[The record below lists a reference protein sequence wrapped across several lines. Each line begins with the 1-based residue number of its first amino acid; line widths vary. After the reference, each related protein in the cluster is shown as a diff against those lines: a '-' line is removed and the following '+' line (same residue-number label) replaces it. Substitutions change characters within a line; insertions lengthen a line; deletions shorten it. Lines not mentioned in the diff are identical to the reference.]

1 MSPKRTPHIPRY
13 IFTGV
18 ITVIPIWVTWLVF
31 QFIFVQ
37 LSRLGLPGVRFLA
50 GAVREDSP
58 ALAQLLLQQWFQS
71 VLAVLLTVVG
81 LYLLGFVA
89 TRVIGRRLIKLL
101 DRLIDRIP
109 VAEKIYGATKKLLSA
124 LQREPSNVQRVVL
137 INFPSQHM
145 KTVGLVTRVMKDK
158 STGRELAAV
167 YVPTTPNPTSGY
179 LEIVPVED
187 VVPTDMSVDEAM
199 TLIISGG
206 AVGPDVVSY
215 ERSAARETE
224 SKK

>member
-1 MSPKRTPHIPRY
+1 MNPKRTPHLRRY
-13 IFTGV
+13 ILTGI

-31 QFIFVQ
+31 QFTFSQ
-37 LSRLGLPGVRFLA
+37 LSKLGLPGVQFLA

-71 VLAVLLTVVG
+71 VLAVLLMLLG

-89 TRVIGRRLIKLL
+89 TRVVGRRFLKLV
-101 DRLIDRIP
+101 DRLMERIP
-109 VAEKIYGATKKLLSA
+109 VAEKVYGATKTLLNV
-124 LQREPSNVQRVVL
+124 LQREPGKVQRVVL

-158 STGRELAAV
+158 SSGRELAAV

-179 LEIVPVED
+179 LEIVPIED
-187 VVPTDMSVDEAM
+187 VVPTDMTVDEAM

-206 AVGPDVVSY
+206 AVGPEMVSY
-215 ERSAARETE
+215 EPPK
-224 SKK
+224 SK

>member
-1 MSPKRTPHIPRY
+1 MNPKRTPHLRRY
-13 IFTGV
+13 ILTGI

-31 QFIFVQ
+31 QFTFSQ
-37 LSRLGLPGVRFLA
+37 LSKLGLPGVQFLA
-50 GAVREDSP
+50 RAMREDSP

-71 VLAVLLTVVG
+71 VLAVLLMLLG
-81 LYLLGFVA
+81 FYLLGFVA
-89 TRVIGRRLIKLL
+89 TRVVGRRFLK
-101 DRLIDRIP
+101 LIDRLMERIP
-109 VAEKIYGATKKLLSA
+109 VVHKVYGATKTLLNV
-124 LQREPSNVQRVVL
+124 LQREPGNVQRVVL

-158 STGRELAAV
+158 NSGRELAAV

-187 VVPTDMSVDEAM
+187 VVPTDMTVDEAM

-206 AVGPDVVSY
+206 AVGPERVSY
-215 ERSAARETE
+215 ERPER
-224 SKK
+224 K